1 MMLRPILWL
10 ASSLLVLTCAWPWLA
25 TAPVQQ
31 QTPNAPVAQSAEAF
45 DFNDP
50 APLESY
56 TEFVSRPVFV
66 ASRRPTGLAP
76 NPNRKAGEKLLLD
89 RYPIVGVVING
100 QQRVVLIRKA
110 AGDTVSR
117 IEQGAALDGWTLT
130 EVTRERLVLE
140 MGANRKEI
148 PLQNN
153 SEKTD

>member
-10 ASSLLVLTCAWPWLA
+10 VCVLLALAGAWPWLA

-31 QTPNAPVAQSAEAF
+31 QIPATSEAQSEAAF

-50 APLESY
+50 ARLESY

-66 ASRRPTGLAP
+66 ASRRPAGLAP

-100 QQRVVLIRKA
+100 QQRVILIRKA

-117 IEQGAALDGWTLT
+117 IEQGAVLDGWTLT

-153 SEKTD
+153 SDKTD

>member
-10 ASSLLVLTCAWPWLA
+10 ACALLALAAAMPWLE
-25 TAPVQQ
+25 TAPVPQQ
-31 QTPNAPVAQSAEAF
+31 VSDAPAAQTAAAF

-56 TEFVSRPVFV
+56 AEFVSRPVFV
-66 ASRRPTGLAP
+66 ATRRPAGPASSP
-76 NPNRKAGEKLLLD
+76 DRKAGEILLLD

-100 QQRVVLIRKA
+100 QQQVVLIRKA

-117 IEQGAALDGWTLT
+117 IKQGAVLDGWTLT

-140 MGANRKEI
+140 MGENRKEI

-153 SEKTD
+153 SDKTD